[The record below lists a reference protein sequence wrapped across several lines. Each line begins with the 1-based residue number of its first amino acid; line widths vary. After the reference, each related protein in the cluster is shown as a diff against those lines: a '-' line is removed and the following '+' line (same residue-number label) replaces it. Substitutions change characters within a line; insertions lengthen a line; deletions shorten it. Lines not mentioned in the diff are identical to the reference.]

1 MEERINMANY
11 QQMNG
16 IALAYMGDAVYEI
29 YIRQHLLAKGM
40 VKPTHLHHTATR
52 YVSAKAH
59 AALYR
64 LMEADAILTDEEKQY
79 FLRGRNA
86 KSHTGAKN
94 TDIVSYRISTGV
106 EALFGYLYLSEQTKR
121 IEQLA
126 AWCIEQVESGR
137 TKANAI

>member
-1 MEERINMANY
+1 MEESIMANY

-16 IALAYMGDAVYEI
+16 IALAYMGDAIYEVS
-29 YIRQHLLAKGM
+29 IRQHLLAKGM

-64 LMEADAILTDEEKQY
+64 LMEEDNILTAEEQQY

-94 TDIVSYRISTGV
+94 TDIVTYRISTGV
-106 EALFGYLYLSEQTKR
+106 EALFGYLYLSNQQER
-121 IEQLA
+121 VAELA
-126 AWCIEQVESGR
+126 TWCIDQVESGR
-137 TKANAI
+137 TKLDAK

>member
-1 MEERINMANY
+1 MEERIMAKY

-16 IALAYMGDAVYEI
+16 IALAYMGDAIYEV
-29 YIRQHLLAKGM
+29 YIRENLIAKGM

-64 LMEADAILTDEEKQY
+64 LMEADGILTDEEKQY

-94 TDIVSYRISTGV
+94 TDIVTYRISTGV
-106 EALFGYLYLSEQTKR
+106 EALFGYLYLSDQKDRVAE
-121 IEQLA
+121 LA
-126 AWCIEQVESGR
+126 AWCIDQVESGR
-137 TKANAI
+137 TKIDAK

>member
-1 MEERINMANY
+1 MQFMKFIFDN
-11 QQMNG
+11 
-16 IALAYMGDAVYEI
+16 I
-29 YIRQHLLAKGM
+29 YWARGWLNQ
-40 VKPTHLHHTATR
+40 PTCTTATR

-106 EALFGYLYLSEQTKR
+106 EALFGYLYLSEQTAR

-137 TKANAI
+137 TKINAI

>member
-1 MEERINMANY
+1 MEERVMIKY

-16 IALAYMGDAVYEI
+16 IALAYIGDAIYEV

-59 AALYR
+59 AALYH
-64 LMEADAILTDEEKQY
+64 LMETQEILTAEEKQY

-94 TDIVSYRISTGV
+94 TDIVTYRISTGV
-106 EALFGYLYLSEQTKR
+106 EALFGYLYLSNQIER
-121 IEQLA
+121 IEVLV
-126 AWCIEQVESGR
+126 AWCIDQVESGR
-137 TKANAI
+137 TKIDAK

>member
-1 MEERINMANY
+1 MANY

-16 IALAYMGDAVYEI
+16 IALAYMGDAIYEI
-29 YIRQHLLAKGM
+29 FVREYLINKGI

-64 LMEADAILTDEEKQY
+64 LMQQEDILTEEEQKY

-94 TDIVSYRISTGV
+94 TDIVTYRISTGI
-106 EALFGYLYLSEQTKR
+106 EALFGYLYLSKQEKR
-121 IEQLA
+121 IEELMN
-126 AWCIEQVESGR
+126 WCIVQVETGR
-137 TKANAI
+137 TKEKNESAR